1 MSPRG
6 TNTNDQDVEVCLETD
21 RLLPI
26 TTEERI
32 EPSTGQQI
40 LSMAIPA
47 LGALLIDP
55 LMALADTAFVGRY
68 SNTAEQLA
76 GMGSAAALLSFSF
89 YLFNFLCFATTPLVA
104 KQRAAGNEQ
113 AALDVGGQA
122 LSLSFF
128 FWGAC

>member
-26 TTEERI
+26 TTEEHN

-122 LSLSFF
+122 LSLSFLL
-128 FWGAC
+128 GAC